1 MTTTADNLAEWWSL
15 AACQSAD
22 PDLFFPISGSGP
34 ARVQVERAK
43 AVCARCPVRGDCLR
57 YALAAG
63 PLQGVWGGLTEEER
77 RLQRQREAKAR
88 MRASR
93 RSGPHAPVT
102 TFGPGFPPGL
112 GGRGCLEP
120 FAAESKRA
128 SPARRRVSPSISE
141 LEQ

>member
-1 MTTTADNLAEWWSL
+1 MTTTADNLAEWWTL

-43 AVCARCPVRGDCLR
+43 AVCAGCPVRSDCLR

-77 RLQRQREAKAR
+77 RLLRQREAKAR
-88 MRASR
+88 MRAAR
-93 RSGPHAPVT
+93 RSGARARVT
-102 TFGPGFPPGL
+102 RFGPAFPPGL
-112 GGRGCLEP
+112 GGRGCLELFVP
-120 FAAESKRA
+120 ESKSG
-128 SPARRRVSPSISE
+128 SPARRRVESSLSE
-141 LEQ
+141 LER

>member
-1 MTTTADNLAEWWSL
+1 MTTTADNLAEWWAL

-22 PDLFFPISGSGP
+22 PDLFFPISAAGP

-43 AVCARCPVRGDCLR
+43 AVCAGCPVRSDCLR

-77 RLQRQREAKAR
+77 RLLRQREAKAR

-93 RSGPHAPVT
+93 RSGARGRVA
-102 TFGPGFPPGL
+102 TFGPAFPPGV
-112 GGRGCLEP
+112 GGLGCLDP
-120 FAAESKRA
+120 FAAESKSP
-128 SPARRRVSPSISE
+128 SPARRRVESSLSE
-141 LEQ
+141 SEQ